1 MRVYLQ
7 NQLRRID
14 DNVAELRRLTVE
26 QNEVI
31 ILCRCQGRD
40 IAEEEATYRRLHVSL
55 RDMERDRLTTA
66 KLLVQA
72 EAYYDALPS
81 GMI

>member
-1 MRVYLQ
+1 MRAYLQ

-14 DNVAELRRLTVE
+14 DNVAELQRLTVE

-31 ILCRCQGRD
+31 ILRLRQGRN
-40 IAEEEATYRRLHVSL
+40 IAEEEATYRGLHVSL
-55 RDMERDRLTTA
+55 RNMERNRLTTA
-66 KLLVQA
+66 KLLVQT

-81 GMI
+81 GL